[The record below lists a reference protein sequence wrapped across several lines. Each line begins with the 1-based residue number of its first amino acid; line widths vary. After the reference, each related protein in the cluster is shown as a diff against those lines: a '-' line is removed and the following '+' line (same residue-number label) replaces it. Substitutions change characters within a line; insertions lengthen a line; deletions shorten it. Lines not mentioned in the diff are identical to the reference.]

1 MERGP
6 EQSRHSNREA
16 APVLMPPNAEEKLRT
31 MFIYDIPD
39 SVGGDDGI
47 QKLMGSIGGL
57 KRWDSL
63 SSVMDDHKGT
73 KFGFALFD
81 DVEALH
87 IAARLFL
94 EEDVLVPVKKQP
106 GTAEQPDDETFDDFE
121 KAKLNV
127 SLDASSLNYLES
139 FRENDTA
146 DDGVAY
152 ARAQLK
158 RAVKTFFY
166 PAQDAQ
172 VDREGDRSMTN
183 NENGANVEVV
193 NISLAQDDEL
203 SDIPAEMREIV
214 AGEIAAFRE
223 RSNQRDLERLRE
235 EEGFEEMERQRN
247 GASRPSRMDT
257 SAENNI
263 PLGPRGNVPT
273 GPKGQNGVSRG
284 FVNGGMEA
292 GHVSIKEEDD
302 TDASDDE
309 LNRRQLA
316 AEKAES
322 DKLYSEAERKWAN
335 RERSRQAALE
345 RERDREQHGTEMH
358 ERRVKEQLER
368 DKAWDDEREASKKSH
383 LYYRD
388 HSNWARKRAMDR
400 ADEEA
405 RDEGD
410 RRLENDEIR
419 REQAQMEHARG
430 MADSFLDKQSE
441 EMERREAAAAE
452 AAAPQPFKLSLGAAA
467 QKAQASRS
475 AGQRRTIAEVEGLL
489 DDEEAESSTRR
500 QLIPIEYDS
509 TTASAGMSEEEIS
522 QAVRKLAQEI
532 PSDKDGLWSWQVKWD
547 YMDDSVIAEKLQP
560 FVEKKI
566 VEYLG
571 VQEEML
577 VEAVEEHLRKHGD
590 AAALVEEL
598 EGVSYYAVTFYETVE
613 QCANHFG
620 IGS

>member
-1 MERGP
+1 
-6 EQSRHSNREA
+6 
-16 APVLMPPNAEEKLRT
+16 MPPNPEEKLRT
-31 MFIYDIPD
+31 MFVHEIPD
-39 SVGGDDGI
+39 GVGGDDGI
-47 QKLMGSIGGL
+47 QKLMGAIGGL

-63 SSVMDDHKGT
+63 SSVVDDHKGA

-94 EEDVLVPVKKQP
+94 EEELLVPAKRQP

-121 KAKLNV
+121 KTRLNV
-127 SLDASSLNYLES
+127 SLDESSMSYLES
-139 FRENDTA
+139 FRESDTA

-158 RAVKTFFY
+158 RAVKSLFY
-166 PAQDAQ
+166 PAQDTK
-172 VDREGDRSMTN
+172 VDREGDSAMANT
-183 NENGANVEVV
+183 ENGGNVEVV

-203 SDIPAEMREIV
+203 ADIPAEMREVV

-235 EEGFEEMERQRN
+235 EEGFEEAERLRN

-263 PLGPRGNVPT
+263 PLGPRGSAPA
-273 GPKGQNGVSRG
+273 GPKGQNGVGRG
-284 FVNGGMEA
+284 FINGGVEV
-292 GHVSIKEEDD
+292 GQVSFQDEDD
-302 TDASDDE
+302 TDASDNE
-309 LNRRQLA
+309 LNRRHVA
-316 AEKAES
+316 AENADAE
-322 DKLYSEAERKWAN
+322 KLYTEAERKWAN

-345 RERDREQHGTEMH
+345 RERDREQHGTELH
-358 ERRVKEQLER
+358 ERRVQEQLER
-368 DKAWDDEREASKKSH
+368 DKAWDDERESSRKSH

-388 HSNWARKRAMDR
+388 HNTWARKRGMDR

-405 RDEGD
+405 RDEND
-410 RRLENDEIR
+410 RRVERDEVR
-419 REQAQMEHARG
+419 REQAQMERARG

-441 EMERREAAAAE
+441 EMERRESAAAAE
-452 AAAPQPFKLSLGAAA
+452 AAAAPQPFKLSLGAAA
-467 QKAQASRS
+467 QRAQARS
-475 AGQRRTIAEVEGLL
+475 GGQRRTIAEVEGLL

-509 TTASAGMSEEEIS
+509 TSASAGMTEEEIS
-522 QAVRKLAQEI
+522 QAVRNLAQEI
-532 PSDKDGLWSWQVKWD
+532 PSDKDGLWAWKVKWD
-547 YMDDSVIAEKLQP
+547 YMDDSVIAEKLRP

-598 EGVSYYAVTFYETVE
+598 EGVSTLGLNFVVSMT
-613 QCANHFG
+613 CANLTA
-620 IGS
+620 SRLLTMKQRTW